1 MPVRHFPLCLITLMI
16 TVLFAACAAP
26 TETPAETYEVIE
38 APTLTITPP
47 TDSIPLPSP
56 TSPPTTV
63 AEAVGLLGQL
73 PYAVTDEEAL
83 AAAAGEATYSGYA
96 CVITPEGCACE
107 LPELRRVSITFLED
121 ETAHLIFHAGDDSQL
136 WELIRLAP
144 NQWEY
149 QIPIISQDRE
159 TQIGEARIMV
169 SFTPDGYVYSQVVH
183 YYDIGLVVCP
193 EVTFRRID

>member
-1 MPVRHFPLCLITLMI
+1 MPVRHFRLCLIAL
-16 TVLFAACAAP
+16 LAAAALAACAAP
-26 TETPAETYEVIE
+26 TETPAATYEVIE
-38 APTLTITPP
+38 APTLTSTPP

-73 PYAVTDEEAL
+73 PYVVTDEEAL

-107 LPELRRVSITFLED
+107 LPELRQVSITFQED
-121 ETAHLIFHAGDDSQL
+121 ETARYVFNAEGISAAWILN
-136 WELIRLAP
+136 RLAP

-149 QIPIISQDRE
+149 KAPIISQERE
-159 TQIGEARIMV
+159 AQIGDVRIMF
-169 SFTPDGYVYSQVVH
+169 SFTPYGYVYSQVVH
-183 YYDIGLVVCP
+183 YYEVGLVVCP